1 MDTVYTEEIVN
12 TNIQVKNRMPGETA
26 KAYALREI
34 SDSIINLELK
44 PGALISENELARI
57 LGVSRT
63 PIREAIQE
71 LQKSQ
76 LIEVFPQRGSY
87 VSGISFQ
94 AVEEA
99 AFLRKTLENAIVEE
113 LCDRIKF
120 EQVEQLEENVS
131 LQEYYLN
138 NGMSARIM
146 ELDNEFHRDLFV
158 MCGKENIYNM
168 MHSMMGHFDRI
179 RVLSLHSI
187 KDIKIVSDHRAILEA
202 IKTGNKEGAKANM
215 EKHLM
220 RYKFDTEELK
230 KNYPDYFIKS

>member
-1 MDTVYTEEIVN
+1 MITEEHVD
-12 TNIQVKNRMPGETA
+12 TRIQIKDRLPGETA
-26 KAYALREI
+26 KTYALRAI

-44 PGALISENELARI
+44 PGALVSENELAKT

-63 PIREAIQE
+63 PVREAIAQ

-87 VSGISFQ
+87 VAGISFD

-99 AFLRKTLENAIVEE
+99 AFLRRALETAIVEE
-113 LCDRIKF
+113 LCDRINFDQIEK
-120 EQVEQLEENVS
+120 LEENVS

-146 ELDNEFHRDLFV
+146 ELDDEFHHDLFS

-179 RVLSLHSI
+179 RVLSLYSI

-202 IKTGNKEGAKANM
+202 IKTGNKANAKANM

-220 RYKFDTEELK
+220 RYKFDKEELE
-230 KNYPDYFIKS
+230 KNYPDYFR

>member
-1 MDTVYTEEIVN
+1 MNTGYTEEIVD
-12 TNIQVKNRMPGETA
+12 TNIQVRGRIQGETA

-34 SDSIINLELK
+34 GDNIINLELK

-87 VSGISFQ
+87 VAGISFR

-99 AFLRKTLENAIVEE
+99 AFLRRTLENAIVEE
-113 LCDRIKF
+113 LCDHIKF

-146 ELDNEFHRDLFV
+146 ELDNEFHRDFFV

-202 IKTGNKEGAKANM
+202 IKTGNKEGAKANV

-220 RYKFDTEELK
+220 RYKFDKEELE
-230 KNYPDYFIKS
+230 KNYPDYF

>member
-1 MDTVYTEEIVN
+1 METK
-12 TNIQVKNRMPGETA
+12 IQVKDRMPGETA

-34 SDSIINLELK
+34 SDNIINLELK
-44 PGALISENELARI
+44 PGALISENELARV

-87 VSGISFQ
+87 VAGISFR

-99 AFLRKTLENAIVEE
+99 AFLRRTLETAIVEE
-113 LCDRIKF
+113 LCDRISF
-120 EQVEQLEENVS
+120 EQVAQLEENVS

-146 ELDNEFHRDLFV
+146 ELDDEFHQDLFS

-202 IKTGNKEGAKANM
+202 IKTGNRSDARTNM

-220 RYKFDTEELK
+220 RYKFDKAELE
-230 KNYPDYFIKS
+230 KNYPDYFQKS

>member
-1 MDTVYTEEIVN
+1 MNTGYTEEIVD
-12 TNIQVKNRMPGETA
+12 TNIQVRGRIQGETA

-34 SDSIINLELK
+34 GDNIINLELK

-87 VSGISFQ
+87 VAGISFQ

-99 AFLRKTLENAIVEE
+99 AFLRRTLENAIVEE
-113 LCDRIKF
+113 LCDHIKF

-146 ELDNEFHRDLFV
+146 ELDNEFHRDFFV

-202 IKTGNKEGAKANM
+202 IKTGNKEGAKANV

-220 RYKFDTEELK
+220 RYKFDKEELE
-230 KNYPDYFIKS
+230 KNYPDYFRKS